1 MDFVDILKD
10 KSFVGREFLTWLW
23 FRSDT
28 SGGLVEI
35 PGKRTI
41 ELHFLDKMVLD
52 LSGSDSPQTVTITGG
67 QSELREGMAAL
78 KEGKKIEEARISI
91 KDAHEDFTVVVKAA
105 WLSFTGF
112 RPPPALPLDSTE
124 SPESDALFLEKMY
137 LLEHFLEIIDELFSF
152 FLELRLSDTWA
163 AKELPAIKEWIRRE
177 AA

>member
-10 KSFVGREFLTWLW
+10 KAFVGREFLTWLW

-28 SGGLVEI
+28 SGGIVQI

-52 LSGSDSPQTVTITGG
+52 LSGSDSPQTVAITGG

-91 KDAHEDFTVVVKAA
+91 KDAHEDFTVVIKAS
-105 WLSFTGF
+105 WLSFRAFGR
-112 RPPPALPLDSTE
+112 RPRSLWIPRN
-124 SPESDALFLEKMY
+124 
-137 LLEHFLEIIDELFSF
+137 LLNPMRCFWKRCICWNASSISLTSCSVSF
-152 FLELRLSDTWA
+152 WT
-163 AKELPAIKEWIRRE
+163 
-177 AA
+177 